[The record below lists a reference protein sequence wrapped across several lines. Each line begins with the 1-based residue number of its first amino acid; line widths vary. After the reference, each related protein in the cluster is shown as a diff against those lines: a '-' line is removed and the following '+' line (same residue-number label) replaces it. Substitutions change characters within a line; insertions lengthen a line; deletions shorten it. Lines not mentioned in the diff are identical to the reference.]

1 MIKHLPI
8 PAKLQQFTGND
19 SREAQAERL
28 RYIRDYTGLSRQELE
43 KLLDIGHSTLKHWE
57 TGGQKIPL
65 RRKQQLAITLKQM
78 GFDCTVKWLEDG
90 TSTTPQWSET
100 RKLAAELDYFLSINN
115 NSVGLVLENNT
126 MQPQYSKGDAVGG
139 IKIANTESESALEK
153 FCIVELTDGHR
164 MACRL
169 LPAIATNCFNL
180 EVLNSDISPQGKAVI
195 TDVKLNFI
203 APIVWHRSS
212 FVAIRRFSEIEHN

>member
-8 PAKLQQFTGND
+8 PAKLQQLTGND
-19 SREAQAERL
+19 SRNAQAERL
-28 RYIRDYTGLSRQELE
+28 RYIREYTELSRQELE

-57 TGGQKIPL
+57 TGGQKMPL
-65 RRKQQLAITLKQM
+65 RRKQQLAITLKHM
-78 GFDCTVKWLEDG
+78 GFDCTAKWLEDG

-100 RKLAAELDYFLSINN
+100 RKLAAELDYFLSIND

-126 MQPQYSKGDAVGG
+126 MLPKYGKGDAVGG
-139 IKIANTESESALEK
+139 IMIDNAESKSALEK
-153 FCIVELTDGHR
+153 FCIVELADGHR

-169 LPAIATNCFNL
+169 LPATTSDCFNL
-180 EVLNSDISPQGKAVI
+180 EVLNSDISPQGTAVI

-203 APIVWHRSS
+203 APIVWHRSL
-212 FVAIRRFSEIEHN
+212 FEPE